1 MSKFLLLLIILY
13 TGIILVH
20 LYSCFFE
27 IENPRIFT
35 KVFLMPFLSLIY
47 YKATPKEKFSKTIF
61 IAIIAGF
68 CGDVFLLKDNYLP
81 LMILGIVFFFFGH
94 FLYIINLIIET
105 GIRNFKKYF
114 IFLIIIS
121 LIYFLYANFA
131 FFNLKEGFRKGSILF
146 PGACYIIQLALLNIA
161 SGVYAYTYFNIYAIL
176 VHIGTFIFTISDF
189 VLARKMF
196 YENNQYY
203 QFILMATYI
212 LAQTLI
218 CFGMANKK
226 NRMELGKK
234 EKEI

>member
-1 MSKFLLLLIILY
+1 
-13 TGIILVH
+13 
-20 LYSCFFE
+20 
-27 IENPRIFT
+27 
-35 KVFLMPFLSLIY
+35 
-47 YKATPKEKFSKTIF
+47 
-61 IAIIAGF
+61 
-68 CGDVFLLKDNYLP
+68 
-81 LMILGIVFFFFGH
+81 MILGIVFFFFGH

-234 EKEI
+234 KKKYKNIKIYVLLISYYYINKIFYNKVINRHKNNIITKKLFFELLYIYIFYYFI

>member
-1 MSKFLLLLIILY
+1 
-13 TGIILVH
+13 
-20 LYSCFFE
+20 
-27 IENPRIFT
+27 
-35 KVFLMPFLSLIY
+35 
-47 YKATPKEKFSKTIF
+47 
-61 IAIIAGF
+61 
-68 CGDVFLLKDNYLP
+68 
-81 LMILGIVFFFFGH
+81 MILGIVFFFFGH

-161 SGVYAYTYFNIYAIL
+161 SGVYAYTYFNTYAIL